1 MASAGSEAFEEFRD
15 RKNGAE
21 RPTRSNA
28 KSKNIDRNR
37 SRGSRKADTSNGM
50 HQRRNK
56 RVSW

>member
-1 MASAGSEAFEEFRD
+1 MASAGSEAFDEFRD
-15 RKNGAE
+15 RKGGVE

-28 KSKNIDRNR
+28 KSTNVDRSR
-37 SRGSRKADTSNGM
+37 SRGSRKANSSNGI